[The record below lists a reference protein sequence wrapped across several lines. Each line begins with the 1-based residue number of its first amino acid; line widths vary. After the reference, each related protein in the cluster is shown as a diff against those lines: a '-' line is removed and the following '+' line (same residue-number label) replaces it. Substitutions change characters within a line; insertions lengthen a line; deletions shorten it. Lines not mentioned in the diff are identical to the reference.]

1 MARGSESTADLYVR
15 LGLSY
20 DELES
25 GFVNAERT
33 IRDNMTR
40 LSRENQ
46 IIDLQARVEIAGLD
60 ETADAEQILQIRTR
74 ALNQQLEHQRD
85 RVRLASAE
93 LANMTDR
100 TGENSDQT
108 QRARLALERERL
120 ALAQLE
126 EQLASL
132 NDSQDDTS
140 DSTDGL
146 RERFSALA
154 GKLAPVAAGFTAVIG
169 AMTAAGE
176 ATKALIEDWRE
187 LQQQSYELNMSIS
200 DTRKLLRQIRLAGG
214 DIGDFEGYIRGIT
227 DAYVKGEKDDP
238 EFIALGRYG
247 AKITD
252 ATGKLKDFKS
262 ITEEVYQAYLKAKA
276 AGEEIEFLQMTGGES
291 GVRDAIQLF
300 ERYAEAKEDA
310 AKIVDAG
317 LDQKQM
323 HAAERSLNL
332 LMEQMKEFKDAAVNV
347 ITPATVKAIDDLFGI
362 FNAGTKAIKENTDT
376 LRDWGSAIAE
386 IASFMP
392 GVHEFGWTWDAIK
405 ALANVESEAEKTAEN
420 IKKANDKTQEG
431 VASWADYRKA
441 TEGATKSWGDFRRET
456 DPKRGEDPLNQYGWQ
471 RLRDLKNEI
480 EDIRVEIKNFN
491 NDYKQSLAELGL
503 EKDRALDSPNY
514 LSLKEELAIRERYT
528 AQLELLEKKRAEAI
542 KEAREDVEAEL
553 GTDLDQQLLDFQRRK
568 KDWISAGMDAAE
580 AEILAEKLKIDA
592 IEELEKEFNAARD
605 AFRNTDLQNRLDAI
619 EKEKEAWIDKGVSEA
634 EAEELAQLRIAKVR
648 EEYLQKAQDLLQE
661 AADIEY
667 HSTHNALENQIYDI
681 ERWKQAQLEKAETAE
696 EVAAIIAN
704 AAAKEEAAIQKSL
717 ERAKSLMNEAADRE
731 YGLTHSAFEKQ
742 LHDIERWKQAQL
754 EKAETAEEIAAT
766 VANAASREAEAVE
779 QEVNRIKGVMESAQD
794 RLARLRLSQRD
805 YDLYRAQ
812 KQYEKDLQELPSV
825 LANELLFAELNRIKG
840 RQDGVSLGYTDKPPQ
855 YFKTTSQMDVA
866 TVEKIFRDLQARL
879 PSLVRVNPE
888 NYARYKAKEELQNA
902 KTTAQID
909 KATAP
914 FREGLKN
921 AVSSVND
928 FSKAIQQATA
938 AVRGGN
944 NAPNNS
950 TPATP
955 ATDAQNEAFT
965 ALSGLLGNGG
975 SVLDHEGD
983 VSVAYLEEL
992 NKSLDNL
999 DSSTRDALY
1008 AILDKVPEGINVD
1021 AIKELIR
1028 DNSDGRANIVYLD
1041 ELEEAL
1047 RSLPSDVREALQN
1060 ALNGQPVGTVDVGTV
1075 DTDNLQQSF
1084 DDLSQSVD
1092 SINTPIENLADATQ
1106 NAGTSTNAFSDE
1118 LNKTADALD
1127 VLREKIANT
1136 PIQPLPQEQ
1145 PQQTPQYDNFS
1156 DVFDKAL
1163 KGTATLGELTALGG
1177 LATLQPE
1184 IALLGAGIEALAN
1197 TVQTLRELAK
1207 EPLPSQPQPQSSSA
1221 PQPDSPTT
1229 SVDLSAIQ
1237 QTLSEVSQTLTAIQ
1251 QDVTTIQQ
1259 EPPVDLMPLQ
1269 EALQQSS
1276 SAETSA
1282 LTEINTSIQATTQAI
1297 SNAVQQNSQSTS
1309 TQLSQIVS
1317 EATQAISEA
1326 GEKVTQTI
1334 TEATQEVMQ
1343 SILSA
1348 IETSTQQKIESL
1360 AGNIQSVLQAIE
1372 TSTQQMV
1379 QALGIVSQAMADM
1392 AQAARE
1398 ARSSQSQPVN
1408 VNVNPNI
1415 NLGGAY
1421 VFDNAMKQQLTNDIA
1436 TEVIN
1441 AVTSAVQTATQQAN
1455 YGYGN

>member
-120 ALAQLE
+120 ALVQLE

-132 NDSQDDTS
+132 NDSQDDTG

-332 LMEQMKEFKDAAVNV
+332 LMEQVKEFKDAAVNV

-580 AEILAEKLKIDA
+580 AEVLAEKLKIDA
-592 IEELEKEFNAARD
+592 IEELEKEFNAERD
-605 AFRNTDLQNRLDAI
+605 ALRNTNLQNQLDAI

-667 HSTHNALENQIYDI
+667 HSTHNALENQLYDV

-696 EVAAIIAN
+696 EVAATIAD
-704 AAAKEEAAIQKSL
+704 AAAKEAE
-717 ERAKSLMNEAADRE
+717 
-731 YGLTHSAFEKQ
+731 AFE
-742 LHDIERWKQAQL
+742 
-754 EKAETAEEIAAT
+754 
-766 VANAASREAEAVE
+766 REMDRIQGRVE
-779 QEVNRIKGVMESAQD
+779 SGQD
-794 RLARLRLSQRD
+794 RLARLALSQRD
-805 YDLYRAQ
+805 YDLYKAFKDYQ
-812 KQYEKDLQELPSV
+812 QDLKQYPKALADAIYNLTQHQIQQRASNDKSGNYTKGTGFDVSALINADPRKIAAMEMLKNYGVGTEELKKALGNTATAQEAYKNILQRVTAGMSADSGKLGSAFTGV
-825 LANELLFAELNRIKG
+825 AK
-840 RQDGVSLGYTDKPPQ
+840 GVSSLGDAAGESADKITAAADTIKLALEMVAGIEEENARREEARNADDGRIPIIYGDEDYSSYTDNNGIEILYGDLEDFGNSLGDLSKSTADMIRD
-855 YFKTTSQMDVA
+855 YMVEMDSAPITEFQQGINQA
-866 TVEKIFRDLQARL
+866 TD
-879 PSLVRVNPE
+879 
-888 NYARYKAKEELQNA
+888 
-902 KTTAQID
+902 
-909 KATAP
+909 
-914 FREGLKN
+914 
-921 AVSSVND
+921 SVN
-928 FSKAIQQATA
+928 K
-938 AVRGGN
+938 
-944 NAPNNS
+944 
-950 TPATP
+950 
-955 ATDAQNEAFT
+955 
-965 ALSGLLGNGG
+965 
-975 SVLDHEGD
+975 SVGA
-983 VSVAYLEEL
+983 S
-992 NKSLDNL
+992 
-999 DSSTRDALY
+999 
-1008 AILDKVPEGINVD
+1008 
-1021 AIKELIR
+1021 
-1028 DNSDGRANIVYLD
+1028 
-1041 ELEEAL
+1041 
-1047 RSLPSDVREALQN
+1047 
-1060 ALNGQPVGTVDVGTV
+1060 
-1075 DTDNLQQSF
+1075 
-1084 DDLSQSVD
+1084 
-1092 SINTPIENLADATQ
+1092 ENLADAAQ

-1127 VLREKIANT
+1127 ALREKIANT

-1163 KGTATLGELTALGG
+1163 KGTATFGELTALGG

-1197 TVQTLRELAK
+1197 TAQTLRELAK
-1207 EPLPSQPQPQSSSA
+1207 EPPPSQSQPQSSSA
-1221 PQPDSPTT
+1221 AQPDSPTT

-1237 QTLSEVSQTLTAIQ
+1237 QTLSEISQTLNTVAQ
-1251 QDVTTIQQ
+1251 A
-1259 EPPVDLMPLQ
+1259 PPVDLTPLQ
-1269 EALQQSS
+1269 EALQQLSTE
-1276 SAETSA
+1276 ATPA
-1282 LTEINTSIQATTQAI
+1282 LSEINTSIQGM
-1297 SNAVQQNSQSTS
+1297 STELS
-1309 TQLSQIVS
+1309 TKLAEI
-1317 EATQAISEA
+1317 A
-1326 GEKVTQTI
+1326 
-1334 TEATQEVMQ
+1334 Q
-1343 SILSA
+1343 SISSMA
-1348 IETSTQQKIESL
+1348 
-1360 AGNIQSVLQAIE
+1360 QSVSA
-1372 TSTQQMV
+1372 
-1379 QALGIVSQAMADM
+1379 SQN
-1392 AQAARE
+1392 R
-1398 ARSSQSQPVN
+1398 QPPQVN
-1408 VNVNPNI
+1408 VTVNPNI

>member
-120 ALAQLE
+120 ALVQLE

-132 NDSQDDTS
+132 NDSQDDTG

-332 LMEQMKEFKDAAVNV
+332 LMEQVKEFKDAAVNV

-392 GVHEFGWTWDAIK
+392 GVHEFGWTWDAAK
-405 ALANVESEAEKTAEN
+405 LLAGVGNEAEKTAEN

-431 VASWADYRKA
+431 VTSWADYRKA

-553 GTDLDQQLLDFQRRK
+553 GTDLDRQLLDFQRRK

-580 AEILAEKLKIDA
+580 AEVLAEKLKIDA
-592 IEELEKEFNAARD
+592 IEELEKEFNAERD
-605 AFRNTDLQNRLDAI
+605 ALRNTNLQNQLDAI

-696 EVAAIIAN
+696 EVAATIAD
-704 AAAKEEAAIQKSL
+704 AAAKEAE
-717 ERAKSLMNEAADRE
+717 
-731 YGLTHSAFEKQ
+731 AFEREMDRIQ
-742 LHDIERWKQAQL
+742 GRIE
-754 EKAETAEEIAAT
+754 
-766 VANAASREAEAVE
+766 S
-779 QEVNRIKGVMESAQD
+779 GQD
-794 RLARLRLSQRD
+794 RLARLALSQRD
-805 YDLYRAQ
+805 YDLYKAFKDYQ
-812 KQYEKDLQELPSV
+812 QDLKQYPKALADAIYNLTQHQIQQRASNDKSGNYTKGTGFDVSALINADSRKLAAMETLKNYGVGTEELKKALGNTAMAQEAYKNILQHLTEEMS
-825 LANELLFAELNRIKG
+825 AAGKG
-840 RQDGVSLGYTDKPPQ
+840 VVSLGDTANDG
-855 YFKTTSQMDVA
+855 SQKVMSAAETLRLALEMVA
-866 TVEKIFRDLQARL
+866 GI
-879 PSLVRVNPE
+879 
-888 NYARYKAKEELQNA
+888 EE
-902 KTTAQID
+902 
-909 KATAP
+909 
-914 FREGLKN
+914 KN
-921 AVSSVND
+921 ARREAARNAEAQNTNNGRIPIIYGNEDNTDFSIPADKRIPIEYGNEDYISPSTFEEPMQTVAEMIRDFATNFDSSSVEN
-928 FSKAIQQATA
+928 FQQELQQAT
-938 AVRGGN
+938 
-944 NAPNNS
+944 
-950 TPATP
+950 
-955 ATDAQNEAFT
+955 
-965 ALSGLLGNGG
+965 G
-975 SVLDHEGD
+975 SVTDSAG
-983 VSVAYLEEL
+983 AT
-992 NKSLDNL
+992 KS
-999 DSSTRDALY
+999 
-1008 AILDKVPEGINVD
+1008 
-1021 AIKELIR
+1021 
-1028 DNSDGRANIVYLD
+1028 
-1041 ELEEAL
+1041 
-1047 RSLPSDVREALQN
+1047 
-1060 ALNGQPVGTVDVGTV
+1060 
-1075 DTDNLQQSF
+1075 
-1084 DDLSQSVD
+1084 
-1092 SINTPIENLADATQ
+1092 LADAATT
-1106 NAGTSTNAFSDE
+1106 AGTSTSAFSE
-1118 LNKTADALD
+1118 KLNQMADTLDALH
-1127 VLREKIANT
+1127 EKIANM
-1136 PIQPLPQEQ
+1136 PVQQ
-1145 PQQTPQYDNFS
+1145 PQQAQAQS
-1156 DVFDKAL
+1156 DTVDKAL
-1163 KGTATLGELTALGG
+1163 EATATIGELTALGG

-1184 IALLGAGIEALAN
+1184 LAALGAGIEALAN
-1197 TVQTLRELAK
+1197 TAKTLREIANTQ
-1207 EPLPSQPQPQSSSA
+1207 PAPQPLSA
-1221 PQPDSPTT
+1221 PQSNPAAG
-1229 SVDLSAIQ
+1229 VDLTAIQ
-1237 QTLSEVSQTLTAIQ
+1237 QTLTEISQTLNTVAQSTPALAEVSTSIQSMSTELSTKLAEIARAI
-1251 QDVTTIQQ
+1251 
-1259 EPPVDLMPLQ
+1259 
-1269 EALQQSS
+1269 
-1276 SAETSA
+1276 SA
-1282 LTEINTSIQATTQAI
+1282 LTQTVSA
-1297 SNAVQQNSQSTS
+1297 SQN
-1309 TQLSQIVS
+1309 
-1317 EATQAISEA
+1317 
-1326 GEKVTQTI
+1326 K
-1334 TEATQEVMQ
+1334 
-1343 SILSA
+1343 
-1348 IETSTQQKIESL
+1348 
-1360 AGNIQSVLQAIE
+1360 
-1372 TSTQQMV
+1372 
-1379 QALGIVSQAMADM
+1379 
-1392 AQAARE
+1392 
-1398 ARSSQSQPVN
+1398 QPPQVN
-1408 VNVNPNI
+1408 VNVSPNI

-1421 VFDNAMKQQLTNDIA
+1421 VFDNAMKRQLTDDIA
-1436 TEVIN
+1436 TEVAG
-1441 AVTSAVQTATQQAN
+1441 AVTSAVQTATSRAD

>member
-1 MARGSESTADLYVR
+1 MAKGETVGGLYIR

-20 DELES
+20 DELNQDFVAVEETISANIQRLNRENKLIQLKADIDLTSVTSATDKLKVQQQALTRQIELQAQKVKLYES
-25 GFVNAERT
+25 SWVDAAKANGTASQQAQKAAIALRQQQLVLAMLSQRLKEVTAQEQELAKAEQESASKNSGLLGRYNNFKGDISGGLNKLASAFQGLKDASGSANGAITKTLEIIDAIPSPAGKAVAALAAIPLVVKGIENSLLDLAKPAVSAGDSFYAMARGLQMSMADAAKFNMICKVTGIEVSEVVNTTKRLQSQIVKAGKDGTTLTKALERYGVEAHTASGELKDAFEMSVALAEGLKRAQALGESRKFIASLGRGISGDYITYLEDLLGDSGNIALAASVVKNRLADPALAHGIQGNMNAMNAQAAQLSSAFSSAFMPIANVIVPQITARMGELVKIIGDNADAIKEAGFAIADMVTVIGDATTAVIKFGLESAKYLQTPNRVSANGLLARYKDDADSIKSFGDFIEKELQRLSDTDRFLIESSPQQLAAFKNQRVEAYKKLKEAYESAAEARKKAEEEAEEARRKLEDTWKAPFTDEEFQESLDRVKKINDELSRVQLELQFGDDNYGKALAELDLRYQQALEKSNGFVQEQRALAEWYNAERT
-33 IRDNMTR
+33 LIEKRHAD
-40 LSRENQ
+40 
-46 IIDLQARVEIAGLD
+46 EIAK
-60 ETADAEQILQIRTR
+60 IR
-74 ALNQQLEHQRD
+74 
-85 RVRLASAE
+85 
-93 LANMTDR
+93 
-100 TGENSDQT
+100 
-108 QRARLALERERL
+108 
-120 ALAQLE
+120 E
-126 EQLASL
+126 E
-132 NDSQDDTS
+132 
-140 DSTDGL
+140 
-146 RERFSALA
+146 
-154 GKLAPVAAGFTAVIG
+154 
-169 AMTAAGE
+169 
-176 ATKALIEDWRE
+176 
-187 LQQQSYELNMSIS
+187 
-200 DTRKLLRQIRLAGG
+200 
-214 DIGDFEGYIRGIT
+214 
-227 DAYVKGEKDDP
+227 
-238 EFIALGRYG
+238 
-247 AKITD
+247 
-252 ATGKLKDFKS
+252 
-262 ITEEVYQAYLKAKA
+262 
-276 AGEEIEFLQMTGGES
+276 
-291 GVRDAIQLF
+291 
-300 ERYAEAKEDA
+300 
-310 AKIVDAG
+310 
-317 LDQKQM
+317 
-323 HAAERSLNL
+323 
-332 LMEQMKEFKDAAVNV
+332 
-347 ITPATVKAIDDLFGI
+347 
-362 FNAGTKAIKENTDT
+362 
-376 LRDWGSAIAE
+376 
-386 IASFMP
+386 
-392 GVHEFGWTWDAIK
+392 
-405 ALANVESEAEKTAEN
+405 
-420 IKKANDKTQEG
+420 
-431 VASWADYRKA
+431 
-441 TEGATKSWGDFRRET
+441 
-456 DPKRGEDPLNQYGWQ
+456 
-471 RLRDLKNEI
+471 
-480 EDIRVEIKNFN
+480 
-491 NDYKQSLAELGL
+491 
-503 EKDRALDSPNY
+503 
-514 LSLKEELAIRERYT
+514 SLKRTNDLIR
-528 AQLELLEKKRAEAI
+528 
-542 KEAREDVEAEL
+542 
-553 GTDLDQQLLDFQRRK
+553 
-568 KDWISAGMDAAE
+568 
-580 AEILAEKLKIDA
+580 
-592 IEELEKEFNAARD
+592 
-605 AFRNTDLQNRLDAI
+605 
-619 EKEKEAWIDKGVSEA
+619 
-634 EAEELAQLRIAKVR
+634 
-648 EEYLQKAQDLLQE
+648 E

-667 HSTHNALENQIYDI
+667 HSTHNALENQLYDV

-742 LHDIERWKQAQL
+742 LYDIERWKQAQL

-855 YFKTTSQMDVA
+855 YFKTTSQRDVG
-866 TVEKIFRDLQARL
+866 TVNKIFRDLKARL

-909 KATAP
+909 KATVP

-983 VSVAYLEEL
+983 ISVAYLEEL

-1028 DNSDGRANIVYLD
+1028 DNSDGRANIVYLN
-1041 ELEEAL
+1041 ELEDAL
-1047 RSLPSDVREALQN
+1047 KSLPSDVREALQN

-1163 KGTATLGELTALGG
+1163 KGTATFGELTALGG

-1207 EPLPSQPQPQSSSA
+1207 EPPPSQPQP
-1221 PQPDSPTT
+1221 DSPAT
-1229 SVDLSAIQ
+1229 SADLSAIQ

-1392 AQAARE
+1392 AQAVRE

-1408 VNVNPNI
+1408 VTVNPNI